1 MIQFAHTWDCVWA
14 KWMMSDEH
22 DADDDFTQLN
32 FDCIVEAHA
41 PYKMTSS
48 SFSFRASTRKA

>member
-32 FDCIVEAHA
+32 FDCIVEGTC
-41 PYKMTSS
+41 PV
-48 SFSFRASTRKA
+48 